1 MKTLPWQRSVRLT
14 GKMASKFKMNEDFR
28 ALKDALE
35 NLNTGKS
42 PSRRILKG
50 IFSNNTETCE
60 LIGQNRPCHGFRRH
74 LDE

>member
-1 MKTLPWQRSVRLT
+1 MKHYHANVQFVSLARWRPS
-14 GKMASKFKMNEDFR
+14 FKMNEDFR

-50 IFSNNTETCE
+50 IFSNNTETCK
-60 LIGQNRPCHGFRRH
+60 LIGQSRPCHGFRRH
-74 LDE
+74 IDE